1 MNWEK
6 IKQEWETSNITFKEL
21 ADKYNIKASTIRSR
35 KNREKWQRNA
45 TKKNATQRKDV
56 ATLNKRKVQTN
67 RSGNPNPVCKFPKR
81 NRAAVKHGF
90 FSKYIP
96 KDSLDIMNEL
106 QDDSP
111 IDMLWNQIIIQYAAI
126 IRAQK
131 IMYVEN
137 KNEIIKELKKEKE
150 TDHGIEREYEFQF
163 AWDRQ
168 ATFLNAQSRAMS
180 ELRSLIKQF
189 NETAHEDDE
198 RKMKLKQMQLGINK
212 TQAETEFIQERTKLI
227 KGEEKDTG
235 LLEALIEGRKTYEQS
250 KN

>member
-21 ADKYNIKASTIRSR
+21 ADKHNIKASTIRSR

-198 RKMKLKQMQLGINK
+198 RKMKLEQIQLGINK

>member
-1 MNWEK
+1 
-6 IKQEWETSNITFKEL
+6 
-21 ADKYNIKASTIRSR
+21 
-35 KNREKWQRNA
+35 
-45 TKKNATQRKDV
+45 
-56 ATLNKRKVQTN
+56 
-67 RSGNPNPVCKFPKR
+67 
-81 NRAAVKHGF
+81 
-90 FSKYIP
+90 
-96 KDSLDIMNEL
+96 
-106 QDDSP
+106 
-111 IDMLWNQIIIQYAAI
+111 MLWNQIIIQYAAI

-198 RKMKLKQMQLGINK
+198 RKMKLEQIQLGINK